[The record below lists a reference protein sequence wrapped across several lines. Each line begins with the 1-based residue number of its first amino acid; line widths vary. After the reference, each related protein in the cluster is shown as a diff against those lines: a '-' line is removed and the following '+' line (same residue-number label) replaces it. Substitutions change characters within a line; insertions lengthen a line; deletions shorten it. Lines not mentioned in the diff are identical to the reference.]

1 MSKDNYTNNS
11 ESLLSFACALGGMVV
26 YLGVDP
32 DIDPDFHLAD
42 YEDENQISE
51 WLCEEY
57 SSYTMSDGVRDC
69 ETGADA
75 VGGLSTVHIS
85 PRRAGISFISIEPYI
100 EYPSGGSLLRVCQ
113 AVVEGG
119 SEKRKNVLRGLASF
133 SAKSERRMLRE
144 IARTKRS
151 EIPLFVT
158 LTYPFVF
165 PTDNKVYKRHL
176 DNFFKRLARAF
187 PNASAVWKLEPQE
200 RGAPH
205 YHLLVWG
212 VSHADLAA
220 FAPLAW
226 YEIAGGQDEKHLIFH
241 QGGFAN
247 RHCVEV
253 PYSYNG
259 VMSYVSKYMSKK
271 VLSGWVG
278 VGRWWGVFRKEN
290 LPVGEL
296 IKIPI
301 SKSQSK
307 DLFRYMRRFAR
318 RAVYKKI
325 WKDGKKKIQY
335 IDGKRVILKYKKMRA
350 YAFPS
355 LSILC
360 NSDNFIAQ
368 FFGQNK
374 SNYLDYLKGKQGL

>member
-1 MSKDNYTNNS
+1 MRHSAMSKDNYNLTND
-11 ESLLSFACALGGMVV
+11 LIDMGGV
-26 YLGVDP
+26 LRHSVD
-32 DIDPDFHLAD
+32 
-42 YEDENQISE
+42 
-51 WLCEEY
+51 
-57 SSYTMSDGVRDC
+57 
-69 ETGADA
+69 
-75 VGGLSTVHIS
+75 LSTGEFRDFLRVAEMDVADGGAGSCEAGPAPLGNGKPSAGGFPLSTGHIS
-85 PRRAGISFISIEPYI
+85 PRRAGISFIPIDPYI
-100 EYPSGGSLLRVCQ
+100 EYPSGGSLLRVCS

-151 EIPLFVT
+151 QIPLFVT
-158 LTYPFVF
+158 LTYPFIF
-165 PTDNKVYKRHL
+165 PTDNKIYKRHL

-187 PNASAVWKLEPQE
+187 PNASAIWKLEPQQ

-212 VSHADLAA
+212 VSHVKLSA
-220 FAPLAW
+220 FVPQAW
-226 YEIAGGQDEKHLIFH
+226 YEIAGGQDEKHLSFH
-241 QGGFAN
+241 EGGFAN

-253 PYSYNG
+253 PFSYNG

-271 VLSGWVG
+271 VLTGWVG

-290 LPVGEL
+290 LPVGEI

-301 SKSQSK
+301 AKAQSK